1 MKNTKNY
8 KLVPVKEDCTLALP
22 HFPTRMQAFIFR
34 AWEMVDVKRIAK
46 VLRTTE
52 ETVRELAF
60 DMGLPPQKNTEE
72 WLKKGYITIIRSL
85 WHILSYE
92 QLLELLEWE
101 AERLAYSLKEDDLLN
116 KKLGNFKPACDPI
129 YYAPLTEEEKKI
141 TQRIRDALAPHTAPM
156 DGERLPFDYLTPIY
170 PTQKREATEAK
181 PDEVLLNDQWGIV
194 CDSVDEQV
202 QTAISIFREAMEED
216 WGVAIAAQKQNKNIV
231 ISLKE
236 GNTEYHKVEIC
247 CDQINITAEIPGVLR
262 AMTLLID
269 EARAAGGPHYSQKT
283 YEREAEFS
291 TRFLYSYCGLYGK
304 PFDEPWQISYPESM
318 LKQYATMGINGIW
331 NQGILQT
338 LVEFPFDTSVSEGWQ
353 ARLEN
358 LKDLVRTAKKY
369 GIKLYLY
376 LNEPRSMPLEFFE
389 NYPDMK
395 GHIEGDYAC
404 ICTTSERGRKYLYDA
419 VKELCSQVP
428 DLGGF
433 FIIARSESLTNCYSR
448 AEKSNI
454 TCPRCAKRV
463 GHEVVSEVYQIITE
477 AVQSV
482 NPEIQVMA
490 WPWGWM
496 GESYPPEAVDAGL
509 ALLPKEDIV
518 LAVSENEKELNIGGV
533 ENEVHDYSMAH
544 IGPSKSTKHIW
555 NLAKKHGHRCF
566 AKLQINTTW
575 ECSPC
580 PALPVYQLIIDHLNN
595 VKQENISGLMLSWTL
610 GGYPSANLKVASGS
624 YFRDIAGEKK
634 DNHESILRSIYRE
647 DYETVKEATDL
658 FCEGFK
664 EFPFNHGAL
673 YRAPH
678 NAGPSNL
685 LYEAPTGYNAT
696 MTCYSYDDLD
706 SWRINYPADIFENQ
720 YGKICEKWEQG
731 LALIENLPDSE
742 FKDCAYVGYAL
753 FKSAY
758 EQIRF
763 TRARNEAPENAMAI
777 MMDAAAKE
785 KELAAMVYR
794 IMRRNPSIGY
804 EAANHYYFNQTM
816 LLEKIVNC
824 DYLLEKYAAK

>member
-1 MKNTKNY
+1 MNKTKNY
-8 KLVPVKEDCTLALP
+8 KLVPVQDNCTLALP

-34 AWEMVDVKRIAK
+34 AWEMVDAKRIAK

-52 ETVRELAF
+52 DVVTQLAF
-60 DMGLPPQKNTEE
+60 DMGLPSQKNTDD
-72 WLKKGYITIIRSL
+72 WQKRGYITIIRSL
-85 WHILSYE
+85 WHILPYE
-92 QLLELLEWE
+92 QLLETLDWD

-116 KKLGNFKPACDPI
+116 KKLGNFKPACEPI
-129 YYAPLTEEEKKI
+129 YYAPLTDEE
-141 TQRIRDALAPHTAPM
+141 QRITRHIRDILAPHTAPM
-156 DGERLPFDYLTPIY
+156 AGERLPFDYLTPIY
-170 PTQKREATEAK
+170 PVVKQAATTPK
-181 PDEVLLNDQWGIV
+181 PGEVLLDNQWGIV
-194 CDSVDEQV
+194 CDSDNDQV
-202 QTAISIFREAMEED
+202 QTAISIFRETMEED
-216 WGVAIAAQKQNKNIV
+216 WDITVADSKQQKNIV
-231 ISLKE
+231 ISLLE
-236 GNTEYHKVEIC
+236 GNSEYHKVQILENEIR
-247 CDQINITAEIPGVLR
+247 ITAEISGVLR

-269 EARAAGGPHYSQKT
+269 EARVAGGPHYLKKT
-283 YEREAEFS
+283 YERESEFS

-304 PFDEPWQISYPESM
+304 TFDEPWQLSYPESM
-318 LKQYATMGINGIW
+318 LKQYAQMGINGIW

-338 LVEFPFDTSVSEGWQ
+338 LVEFPFDPSVSEGWQ

-376 LNEPRSMPLEFFE
+376 INEPRSMPLEFFE

-404 ICTTSERGRKYLYDA
+404 ICTTSEQGRKYLYDA
-419 VKELCSQVP
+419 VHELCSQVP

-448 AEKSNI
+448 AETSNI

-496 GESYPPEAVDAGL
+496 GEIYPPEAVDAGI
-509 ALLPKEDIV
+509 ALLPKETIV

-533 ENEVHDYSMAH
+533 KNELHDYSMSQ
-544 IGPSKSTKHIW
+544 IGPSKSTRHIW
-555 NLAKKHGHRCF
+555 DLAKKHGHRCF

-580 PALPVYQLIIDHLNN
+580 PALPVYQLIIDHINN
-595 VKQENISGLMLSWTL
+595 VKKENISGLMLSWTL

-624 YFRDIAGEKK
+624 FFRDVNGEEQA
-634 DNHESILRSIYRE
+634 NFESILRSIYRE
-647 DYETVKEATDL
+647 DYETVKKATDL

-678 NAGPSNL
+678 NPGPSNL
-685 LYEAPTGYNAT
+685 LYEEPTGYIAT
-696 MTCYSYDDLD
+696 MTCYCYDDLER
-706 SWRINYPADIFENQ
+706 WRANYPADIFQAQ
-720 YGKICEKWEQG
+720 YGKICEKWEEG
-731 LALIENLPDSE
+731 LALIKDLPDSE

-753 FKSAY
+753 FKSTY
-758 EQIRF
+758 NQIRF
-763 TRARNEAPENAMAI
+763 TRARNECPDNALEI
-777 MMDAAAKE
+777 MMDAAAGE
-785 KELAAMVYR
+785 KELAAMVYQ

-824 DYLLEKYAAK
+824 DYLLEKYGKK